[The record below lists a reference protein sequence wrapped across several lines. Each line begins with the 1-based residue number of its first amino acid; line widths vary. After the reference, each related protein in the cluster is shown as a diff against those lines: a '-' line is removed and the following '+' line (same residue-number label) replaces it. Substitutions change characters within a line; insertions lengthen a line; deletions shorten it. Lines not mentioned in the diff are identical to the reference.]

1 MSITFDLCAVRG
13 SFQLQVEAGI
23 PSRGITA
30 IFGHSGCGKTTLL
43 RCLSGLQ
50 PCRGS
55 INISGIDIACLPPRE
70 RQMGYVFQEDRLFP
84 HLSVQGNLDFAYQ
97 RRFNDH
103 GPSIDQV
110 SQWLSL
116 GQLLQHHP
124 EQLSGGQKKRVA
136 IGRAL
141 LCSPR
146 CLLLDEPLAGLDA
159 SASHEIL
166 HQLKRLSAQLAIPV
180 LYVSHQMDEIIR
192 IADQLLLM
200 EQGQLIANG
209 PLLDLLTR
217 LDLSLSKAEQSAAS
231 LCGQVAGHEPKHG
244 MSTLDI
250 GGGNTLWLTRA
261 TSAVGETLRVRIPAR
276 DVSLT
281 LSKSADTSILNILP
295 ATISGIELV
304 NTSRAVVKAE
314 ITGSGQCILARI
326 TQKSLQ
332 HLGLQVG
339 KPVYLQI
346 KSVALLSEKL

>member
-141 LCSPR
+141 LFSP
-146 CLLLDEPLAGLDA
+146 
-159 SASHEIL
+159 
-166 HQLKRLSAQLAIPV
+166 
-180 LYVSHQMDEIIR
+180 
-192 IADQLLLM
+192 
-200 EQGQLIANG
+200 
-209 PLLDLLTR
+209 
-217 LDLSLSKAEQSAAS
+217 
-231 LCGQVAGHEPKHG
+231 
-244 MSTLDI
+244 
-250 GGGNTLWLTRA
+250 
-261 TSAVGETLRVRIPAR
+261 
-276 DVSLT
+276 
-281 LSKSADTSILNILP
+281 LP
-295 ATISGIELV
+295 AAR
-304 NTSRAVVKAE
+304 RAPGR
-314 ITGSGQCILARI
+314 TGCIR
-326 TQKSLQ
+326 Q
-332 HLGLQVG
+332 
-339 KPVYLQI
+339 P
-346 KSVALLSEKL
+346 